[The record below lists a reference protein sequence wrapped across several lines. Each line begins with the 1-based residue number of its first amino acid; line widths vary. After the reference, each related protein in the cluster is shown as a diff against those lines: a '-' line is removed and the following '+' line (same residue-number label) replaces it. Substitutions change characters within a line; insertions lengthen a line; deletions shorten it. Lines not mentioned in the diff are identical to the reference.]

1 MVNERPPQQVFT
13 VVLEMAT
20 TKKKPPLIKRFTV
33 AAPDE
38 TTALNKA
45 FIHAQQ
51 STSAK
56 IIDHRIAI
64 QPGVYW

>member
-1 MVNERPPQQVFT
+1 MPNPVYT
-13 VVLEMAT
+13 VVLELSTAG
-20 TKKKPPLIKRFTV
+20 KRPSLIKRFTV

-38 TTALNKA
+38 ATALNKA
-45 FIHAQQ
+45 FLHAQRN
-51 STSAK
+51 TSAK

>member
-1 MVNERPPQQVFT
+1 MVNQRPPQPVFT

-20 TKKKPPLIKRFTV
+20 KKDIPLIKRFTIS
-33 AAPDE
+33 APDE
-38 TTALNKA
+38 ATALNKA
-45 FIHAQQ
+45 FIHAQR

-56 IIDHRIAI
+56 ITDHRIAI